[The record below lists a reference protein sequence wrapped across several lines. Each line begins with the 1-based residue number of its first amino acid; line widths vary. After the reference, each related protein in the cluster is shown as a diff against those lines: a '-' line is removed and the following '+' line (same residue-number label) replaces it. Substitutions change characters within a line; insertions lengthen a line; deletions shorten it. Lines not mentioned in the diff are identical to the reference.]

1 MFYLLCV
8 VLCLAVLFI
17 ALAGMSAF
25 CLLGA
30 RLFRPLV
37 HSSAPAR
44 TANRLF
50 GIRILPLLAACV
62 MTFGFALPSFVE
74 FEPRATGE
82 MLSLRLIVL
91 GTFGAFVL
99 VAMVIRAA
107 TMVRATMLRRNQWRR
122 SSKKLHLK
130 GVDVPVH
137 CLDESRS
144 VLAVLGIFKPEIFV
158 SREVVQVLSPAEL
171 SAAIAHER
179 AHVRSFDNLKQLLL
193 KITRP
198 PRWLGALSLTD
209 AAWINASEVAADE
222 AALAFGAS
230 PLDLS
235 AALVKVARLTG
246 RSTMNQAIAA
256 SHFLPAVSESS
267 MEARMSHLQELLED
281 KNSAVP
287 VGTQK
292 GKPRM
297 LFSFGL
303 LVIAYGACVH
313 AALPWVHEALEALV
327 R

>member
-25 CLLGA
+25 CLLGGQ
-30 RLFRPLV
+30 LLGSFV
-37 HSSAPAR
+37 YSSAPAR

-82 MLSLRLIVL
+82 MLGLRLIVL

-137 CLDESRS
+137 CLDGSRP

-246 RSTMNQAIAA
+246 RSTMNQAIA

-287 VGTQK
+287 AGTQK